1 MKKLFLV
8 GAIALFGAVNA
19 QTTGGFKLGAHIGLP
34 TGDAADFLGLNAGV
48 DLAYTWKVAP
58 NFDLGITTGYSHY
71 FVKSDYS
78 DFIDGNGMI
87 PVAATA
93 QYNFGNGPFLGVD
106 LGYALFTAEGSEG
119 GFLYQPKIGYT
130 FQAKH
135 DLYLGYKGISND
147 GTLSSINLGYAYK
160 F

>member
-19 QTTGGFKLGAHIGLP
+19 QTTGGFKLGAHVGLP

-106 LGYALFTAEGSEG
+106 LGYVLCLRQKVLKVDS
-119 GFLYQPKIGYT
+119 Y
-130 FQAKH
+130 
-135 DLYLGYKGISND
+135 
-147 GTLSSINLGYAYK
+147 INQKLDIHSK
-160 F
+160 QSMICI